1 MKSEKIR
8 FGTDLLFVADI
19 NGFNPIGC
27 VCIWYPKAFCILRAT
42 IGSESASGPEVFLVV
57 LFFILEILGEYRKV
71 RSNFYYSIFNK
82 NEWK

>member
-8 FGTDLLFVADI
+8 FGTDLLFVVDI

-27 VCIWYPKAFCILRAT
+27 VCIWYPKAFCILRAA

-57 LFFILEILGEYRKV
+57 LFLYLKFWENIVK
-71 RSNFYYSIFNK
+71 
-82 NEWK
+82 